1 MDKEINKLK
10 FFISYSHKNIKY
22 KEKFLTSLETL
33 KNTYNIAPWHD
44 GMIPAGGIIDNDVK
58 QALLNAHIVLLIV
71 TNDFLT
77 SHYCIQIELEEA
89 IKREK
94 AGQCIV
100 IPVMFQESVLTDN
113 LAFIKHNRVPQDGKP
128 IATGFKNQSVGCTR
142 AVNMIKD
149 LIDSRFPNC
158 KKVNLFDSAKQR
170 NNKTKSAQ
178 KLNHTKPKRI
188 NGISQISNTNIPHIE
203 LYKNGKLSKINL
215 TQDMVDKIPK
225 FHTYICDFSFIMEQS
240 LLDAKKRY
248 NKLYKSKTGN
258 EMSNEEKLNQLRLY
272 LMDICAYTKTYIT
285 ENVGIKV
292 HFRASKN
299 GYYLGLIASTDD
311 DNAIDL
317 SSDWTT
323 KMTPIPMYQGL
334 IYHSSTLH
342 APIIKSLNT
351 RLNFKAVHDETWKD
365 YITFTFPKFHT
376 GQTPLISYCI
386 SIHKDYYKAK
396 SDMLKILAYLN
407 FGEVIE
413 KYIDN
418 YCNICKGIDPTYNIV
433 DIINTLTNGGTENE

>member
-1 MDKEINKLK
+1 MDKGINKLK

-22 KEKFLTSLETL
+22 KEKLLTSLEAL
-33 KNTYNIAPWHD
+33 KNTYNIESWHD
-44 GMIPAGGIIDNDVK
+44 GIIQAGENIDKNVK
-58 QALLNAHIVLLIV
+58 DALLQSHVVLLLI
-71 TNDFLT
+71 TNDFL
-77 SHYCIQIELEEA
+77 SSYYCIQIELETA

-94 AGQCIV
+94 SGKCIV

-113 LAFIKHNRVPQDGKP
+113 LAFIKNNRVPQDGRP

-142 AVNMIKD
+142 AVNMIKE

-158 KKVNLFDSAKQR
+158 KKEKPVKSTNS
-170 NNKTKSAQ
+170 KTKSST
-178 KLNHTKPKRI
+178 KLSPARSKKI
-188 NGISQISNTNIPHIE
+188 NGVSGISNSSAPHFE
-203 LYKNGKLSKINL
+203 LYKNGKLSNFAI
-215 TQDMVDKIPK
+215 TQDIIDLIPK
-225 FHTYICDFSFIMEQS
+225 FHGYIYDFRIIMDQS

-248 NKLYKSKTGN
+248 LKLYKSKTGDSIPN
-258 EMSNEEKLNQLRLY
+258 EDKLKQLRLY

-311 DNAIDL
+311 DNAVDL

-323 KMTPIPMYQGL
+323 KMTPIPMHQGL
-334 IYHSSTLH
+334 IYYSSIEH
-342 APIIKSLNT
+342 APIIKSLNM
-351 RLNFKAVHDETWKD
+351 RQNFKATHDDIWKD

-386 SIHKDYYKAK
+386 SIHKDYYKTK

-407 FGEVIE
+407 FGDVIE

-418 YCNICKGIDPTYNIV
+418 YCNLCKGIDPSYNIV
-433 DIINTLTNGGTENE
+433 DVISAL